1 MYDEENDADTKNH
14 DVCMYRSI
22 DELNRMRDDAN
33 GDVTAAE
40 AMEKKYASLTDPV
53 KLRTRVMDSIRVGM
67 EKFLRDRESGDGSA
81 AGGVGIDVNSGEMK
95 ITLLSTWPEASGA
108 SDGSAMPKSNGV
120 QEGEGEL
127 YAHISALGPRP
138 VKPVKVYVAGA
149 PRSNAIAKDS
159 EWVRQREAIVAGAP
173 EGVNEV
179 VLADDDTGEMY
190 EGSTSNFFAIVDGER
205 VQVRT

>member
-1 MYDEENDADTKNH
+1 MSKLCVMY
-14 DVCMYRSI
+14 
-22 DELNRMRDDAN
+22 RMRDDAN
-33 GDVTAAE
+33 GDVTITE

-53 KLRTRVMDSIRVGM
+53 KLRTRVMESIRVGM
-67 EKFLRDRESGDGSA
+67 EKFLRDRASGAGSDA
-81 AGGVGIDVNSGEMK
+81 HDAVDVNSGEMK
-95 ITLLSTWPEASGA
+95 ITLLSTWPEASGTF
-108 SDGSAMPKSNGV
+108 DDAMVAKGDA
-120 QEGEGEL
+120 QEEQGEL

-149 PRSNAIAKDS
+149 PRSNAVAKDS

-205 VQVRT
+205 VQVRI